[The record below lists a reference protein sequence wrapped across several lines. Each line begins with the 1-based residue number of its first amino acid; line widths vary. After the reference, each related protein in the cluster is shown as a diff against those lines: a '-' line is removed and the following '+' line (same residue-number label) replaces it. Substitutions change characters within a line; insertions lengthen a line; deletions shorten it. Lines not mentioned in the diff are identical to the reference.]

1 MLRIECHVHY
11 LNILTVLSNLEPI
24 FRGCCHSHNP
34 FIINRLSKKVVYR
47 DIYSFAGLP
56 IGSAPGSLCEQVCGF
71 AHLRGA
77 LAVLLEELVEPLHS
91 LEERSL
97 FCELDVLLAD
107 VGADGKA
114 VLDTR
119 VENHL
124 VGDAVHLLEQLL
136 GLVALV
142 FGEDVVGLCGGNWL
156 VNVTPDVS
164 ESVERTSSGNREWAG
179 HALDLVLVDERRVCG
194 VTNIN
199 ALALSQEAR
208 DVLSTKAVSNRADLL
223 RALLLH
229 VRQSLL
235 DDRVNGVR
243 QVALAF
249 GAALL
254 QPVHDV
260 EALGRVELHGVALEE
275 VGHDDVVAVGGELVG
290 DELGVDELMADNV
303 GEDDDGGGSVLGLWE
318 GDVGR
323 DLSVG

>member
-1 MLRIECHVHY
+1 L
-11 LNILTVLSNLEPI
+11 
-24 FRGCCHSHNP
+24 
-34 FIINRLSKKVVYR
+34 K
-47 DIYSFAGLP
+47 
-56 IGSAPGSLCEQVCGF
+56 
-71 AHLRGA
+71 
-77 LAVLLEELVEPLHS
+77 ELVS
-91 LEERSL
+91 
-97 FCELDVLLAD
+97 DV
-107 VGADGKA
+107 
-114 VLDTR
+114 TS
-119 VENHL
+119 
-124 VGDAVHLLEQLL
+124 
-136 GLVALV
+136 
-142 FGEDVVGLCGGNWL
+142 
-156 VNVTPDVS
+156 DVS